1 MWTSNPAWRSA
12 RDKDTKPAIL
22 TLLEALRESM
32 KSTFGPRTSSLR
44 MRDAWVQ
51 ARGRGYLE
59 AYKCS
64 LIIHSLN

>member
-1 MWTSNPAWRSA
+1 
-12 RDKDTKPAIL
+12 
-22 TLLEALRESM
+22 M

-44 MRDAWVQ
+44 MCDAWVQ